1 MLDNC
6 NNNQERWDA
15 VEELLQR
22 WLRERREILVKYG
35 GIAATMDKLD
45 EPAHLY
51 AGVHRL
57 RQVLVDY
64 ISAGHFEVF
73 HELIREAEAF
83 ADDSGHLASDIIAS
97 IADTTEVIMGFD
109 EKYGAAEPGSSELNP
124 DLSLLG
130 EMLELRFSLEDQ
142 LIARLHKVH
151 ASN

>member
-1 MLDNC
+1 MLDNGQ
-6 NNNQERWDA
+6 NKQQRWDA
-15 VEELLQR
+15 VEQLLQR
-22 WLRERREILVKYG
+22 WLRERREILVKYA
-35 GIAATMDKLD
+35 GIAATMDKID
-45 EPAHLY
+45 DPAHLL
-51 AGVHRL
+51 AGIHRL

-83 ADDSGHLASDIIAS
+83 ADDSGKHANDIIAR
-97 IADTTEVIMGFD
+97 IADTTEVMMGFD
-109 EKYGAAEPGSSELNP
+109 EKYGASEPAASELNP

-142 LIARLHKVH
+142 LIAGLHKVH